1 MGYILGMSLM
11 AAASL
16 AVTLLAITLVILTRP
31 RPRPLL
37 WAFWLSAVVVNVAIG
52 FVFLLVFRS
61 RGTILG
67 TTTTSV
73 PGGVY
78 VVVGCIA
85 LAAALFAST
94 KRGRELI
101 GRELEKSLASSEP
114 DDSVSGRLKAKA
126 DGVKSKAEDS
136 LAAGSVAIA
145 IVVGLFVAA
154 PTPFQLTAVGE
165 MVRQDYSFLLQLVL
179 LVVVSLITYVVVEI
193 PVLAYALRPATTAAR
208 VTAFAAWLDANK
220 IQAAAA
226 LAAVIGVALIVK
238 GLVF

>member
-11 AAASL
+11 AAVSL
-16 AVTLLAITLVILTRP
+16 AVQLLAIVLVILTRP

-37 WAFWLSAVVVNVAIG
+37 WAFWLSAVALNVAIG

-61 RGTILG
+61 KGTILG

-78 VVVGCIA
+78 VVVGAIA
-85 LAAALFAST
+85 LGAALFAST

-101 GRELEKSLASSEP
+101 GRALEKSLAPSEP
-114 DDSVSGRLKAKA
+114 DDSMSGRVKAKA
-126 DGVKSKAEDS
+126 EGVKSRAEDS

-145 IVVGLFVAA
+145 IVVGLFMGA

-165 MVRQDYSFLLQLVL
+165 MVRQDYSFPVQLVL
-179 LVVVSLITYVVVEI
+179 LVVVSLVSYVVVEI
-193 PVLAYALRPATTAAR
+193 PVVSYALRPETTTAR
-208 VTAFAAWLDANK
+208 VTAFSAWLDANK